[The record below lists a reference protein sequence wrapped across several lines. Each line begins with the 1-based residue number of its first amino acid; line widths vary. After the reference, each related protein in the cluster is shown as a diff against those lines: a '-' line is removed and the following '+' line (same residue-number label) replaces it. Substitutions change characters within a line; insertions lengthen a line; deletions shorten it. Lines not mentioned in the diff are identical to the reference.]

1 MQFSHREGWQLDR
14 RKRAP
19 TTGRREEVVTALQES
34 SGGRRTPTLRDM
46 EPDDFRAAQLAVNS
60 EEQRHAL
67 LHACERVLDLEAC
80 DSMGTAHDCGF
91 DREACERHI
100 SEATVLEGQL
110 DRGCATVAVGLGIA
124 GRVSGSLAALIEA
137 EMRERAECRGVS
149 PLGAQIRRAAS
160 LMWTLV
166 ALEAEVEREIMPA

>member
-1 MQFSHREGWQLDR
+1 M
-14 RKRAP
+14 A
-19 TTGRREEVVTALQES
+19 ALQES
-34 SGGRRTPTLRDM
+34 RGGRWAPTLRDM
-46 EPDDFRAAQLAVNS
+46 DADDFRAAQLAVNS

-67 LHACERVLDLEAC
+67 LRACEQVLDLEER
-80 DSMGTAHDCGF
+80 DSKETAHDGGF
-91 DREACERHI
+91 DRRVCERHI
-100 SEATVLEGQL
+100 AEAIALEGQL

-124 GRVSGSLAALIEA
+124 GRVSGSLAALIEV
-137 EMRERAECRGVS
+137 EMRERADCRGIA